1 MNDDF
6 SFYVW
11 GHLYSFLK
19 NSRNK
24 ILASQCSLTI
34 GNHLSGFLCYIVE
47 KLPIKPNAKHTFL
60 QAISPL
66 FLCNLNCTL
75 GHQWSKFL
83 IRGVEFFL
91 FHLICNWT
99 EVVKSRVKYF
109 YHFFWENSSYFFL
122 YYTSFH
128 SFRISLMEG
137 CHVLLQFWVNV
148 LCYILMYYL
157 FQVSCCSLFL
167 HLVFYCF

>member
-34 GNHLSGFLCYIVE
+34 GNHLSGFLRYIVE

-60 QAISPL
+60 QATSPL

-75 GHQWSKFL
+75 GHQ
-83 IRGVEFFL
+83 
-91 FHLICNWT
+91 
-99 EVVKSRVKYF
+99 
-109 YHFFWENSSYFFL
+109 
-122 YYTSFH
+122 
-128 SFRISLMEG
+128 
-137 CHVLLQFWVNV
+137 
-148 LCYILMYYL
+148 
-157 FQVSCCSLFL
+157 
-167 HLVFYCF
+167 